1 MIIRHIPAALALVS
15 LVLAVCSCAPSI
27 VSPDAGVYSGGRLHA
42 VSSQDM
48 ASVYA
53 ATLKALEELEMNVTE
68 QAKDAFYARVVAKGA
83 DGKTITI
90 RIKPKEG
97 NGAAFTIKVGTMGE
111 KRRSSVIYEHIKK
124 NLTIADK

>member
-1 MIIRHIPAALALVS
+1 MVIGRISAALAVVS
-15 LVLAVCSCAPSI
+15 LGLAVWGCAPSI
-27 VSPDAGVYSGGRLHA
+27 VSPDAGVYYGRTLRA
-42 VSSQDM
+42 VSSQDT

-53 ATLKALEELEMNVTE
+53 ATLKTLDELEINVTE

-90 RIKPKEG
+90 NIKPKEG
-97 NGAAFTIKVGTMGE
+97 NGAALTIRVGTRGE

-124 NLTIADK
+124 NLAIGDK